1 MKNQVFFLISS
12 ISPIFF
18 KIFALPGQEGGG
30 EGDDGDDELH
40 DDTVTQGWEC
50 GMHCAEGWV
59 IMIFIP
65 GYHGRARVVCWCV
78 QTAGV
83 TFGESLP
90 RPCTQCLRDDTM
102 PQTRD
107 QGVLCILDMCKI

>member
-1 MKNQVFFLISS
+1 MKIQVFFKFPLFLLFSS
-12 ISPIFF
+12 
-18 KIFALPGQEGGG
+18 KYLPCLARRGAEKVMT
-30 EGDDGDDELH
+30 EM
-40 DDTVTQGWEC
+40 TSFMMTQGWEC

-107 QGVLCILDMCKI
+107 QGVLCILDMCKF